1 MSLEANKQ
9 LVQRLFEEV
18 INENRVELLD
28 EFFLPGSLIAASF
41 KDTVLLVRTAFPD
54 VRVTIDHMVGEDD
67 QVVVV
72 FTVTGEN
79 TGPFMGKPPTGQSIL
94 FTGIHYYQIKN
105 ERIHTARYE
114 HDLLGL
120 MEQLGMIEAGNR
132 PDI

>member
-1 MSLEANKQ
+1 MSLEATKQ

-18 INENRVELLD
+18 INQNRVELLD
-28 EFFLPGSLIAASF
+28 EFFLAGSLIATSF
-41 KDTVLLVRTAFPD
+41 KDTVLLVRTAFPE

-72 FTVTGEN
+72 FTVAGEN
-79 TGPFMGKPPTGQSIL
+79 TGPFMGKPPTGKSIL

>member
-1 MSLEANKQ
+1 MSPEANKQ
-9 LVQRLFEEV
+9 LIQRLFEEV
-18 INENRVELLD
+18 INQNRVEMLN

-54 VRVTIDHMVGEDD
+54 TRVTIDHMIGEDD

-72 FTVTGEN
+72 FTVVGEN

-105 ERIHTARYE
+105 EHIHTARYE

>member
-9 LVQRLFEEV
+9 LIQRLFEEV
-18 INENRVELLD
+18 INQNRVELLD

-54 VRVTIDHMVGEDD
+54 VRLTIDHMVGEDN

-72 FTVTGEN
+72 FTVAGEN

-94 FTGIHYYQIKN
+94 FTGIHYFQIKN

>member
-1 MSLEANKQ
+1 MSLNTNKQ
-9 LVQRLFEEV
+9 LIQRLFEEV
-18 INENRVELLD
+18 INQHHIDLLD
-28 EFFLPGSLIAASF
+28 EFFLPGSLIGESF
-41 KDTVLLVRTAFPD
+41 KGTVILVRTAFPNAHLN
-54 VRVTIDHMVGEDD
+54 IDHIVGEND
-67 QVVVV
+67 QVAVV

-79 TGPFMGKPPTGQSIL
+79 TGPFMGRPPTGQSIL

-105 ERIHTARYE
+105 GRIHTAQYE

>member
-9 LVQRLFEEV
+9 LIQRLFEEV
-18 INENRVELLD
+18 INQNRVELLD

-54 VRVTIDHMVGEDD
+54 VRVTIDHMVGEDN

-72 FTVTGEN
+72 FTVAGEN
-79 TGPFMGKPPTGQSIL
+79 SGPFMGKPPTGQSIL

>member
-9 LVQRLFEEV
+9 LIQRLFEEV
-18 INENRVELLD
+18 INQHRIDLLD
-28 EFFLPGSLIAASF
+28 EIFLPGSLIGESF
-41 KDTVLLVRTAFPD
+41 KGTVILVRTAFPD
-54 VRVTIDHMVGEDD
+54 VHITIDHMVGEGD

-72 FTVTGEN
+72 FTVVGEN
-79 TGPFMGKPPTGQSIL
+79 TGPFMGRPPTGQSIF

-105 ERIHTARYE
+105 RRIHTARYE

-120 MEQLGMIEAGNR
+120 MEQLGMVDAGNR